1 MKPQDSLQLNPE
13 LDSIFRGLLDEA
25 IDGMS
30 ALDATFVA
38 KIGSH
43 CYDDHGY
50 GNCKI
55 LLTKA
60 VSFVE

>member
-1 MKPQDSLQLNPE
+1 M
-13 LDSIFRGLLDEA
+13 A
-25 IDGMS
+25 
-30 ALDATFVA
+30 AADATFEA

-43 CYDDHGY
+43 CYDSRGY

-60 VSFVE
+60 VSYGD